1 MVLIKIHYTIIIFKI
16 DKLLED
22 LLVEPVDRIINIFKM
37 IRELKGKYQSV
48 WKKLSPNDDA
58 EEEDFR

>member
-1 MVLIKIHYTIIIFKI
+1 
-16 DKLLED
+16 
-22 LLVEPVDRIINIFKM
+22 M

-58 EEEDFR
+58 ENEDFRIPLE